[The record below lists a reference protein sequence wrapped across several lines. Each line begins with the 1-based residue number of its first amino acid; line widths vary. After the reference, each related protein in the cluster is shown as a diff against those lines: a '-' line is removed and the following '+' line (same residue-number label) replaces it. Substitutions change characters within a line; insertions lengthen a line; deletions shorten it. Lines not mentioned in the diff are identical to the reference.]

1 MTVEE
6 LKDYLG
12 VDSLEFLS
20 VENLINILGSE
31 NIVSMFYREISCCK
45 TKRNELSIKK
55 LGNYLS
61 FLLYENLI
69 WIVLEF
75 LKFYPH
81 L

>member
-31 NIVSMFYREISCCK
+31 NIVWMFYREISCC
-45 TKRNELSIKK
+45 
-55 LGNYLS
+55 
-61 FLLYENLI
+61 
-69 WIVLEF
+69 
-75 LKFYPH
+75 
-81 L
+81 